1 MRITKIQV
9 ENFKRFTD
17 LTIQY
22 IPDTSKLVLL
32 IGANGSGK
40 SSLFDAFGHI
50 GNVSKADSVK
60 VNPIFQVDAYWT
72 YFEKKNDVP
81 FSIKVQFDHL
91 GECIFSHTGSTFS
104 KKQLPVNSFYGRT
117 SFRQLPRLT
126 RTALGQGGAVDFEKD
141 TDRPASF
148 IDRDN
153 RFENDIEKMTETI
166 LNEFFMSNTSN
177 EQIKEK

>member
-50 GNVSKADSVK
+50 GNVSKAD
-60 VNPIFQVDAYWT
+60 P
-72 YFEKKNDVP
+72 
-81 FSIKVQFDHL
+81 
-91 GECIFSHTGSTFS
+91 C
-104 KKQLPVNSFYGRT
+104 
-117 SFRQLPRLT
+117 
-126 RTALGQGGAVDFEKD
+126 
-141 TDRPASF
+141 
-148 IDRDN
+148 
-153 RFENDIEKMTETI
+153 
-166 LNEFFMSNTSN
+166 
-177 EQIKEK
+177 